1 MGGEGRRM
9 QMHTNPPLQRSAN
22 HTVKYCQAA
31 RVMSR
36 KLTIA
41 KG

>member
-1 MGGEGRRM
+1 M
-9 QMHTNPPLQRSAN
+9 QTHTNPPLQRSAN

-31 RVMSR
+31 RVMSSL
-36 KLTIA
+36 LTVA